1 MSPERRAVLLLLG
14 FAVLGQGV
22 RSWLAVPSAPPG
34 EVRLLGAG
42 PAGAP
47 AAHRDSSL
55 THSRPLAAGETI
67 DLDQAGAAEIA
78 RLPRVGVGL
87 ARRIVADR
95 EARGPFGALA
105 GLDRVPGIGPGLL
118 AAIGPH
124 ARFSG
129 SAAVSQDS
137 VSRALL
143 RGPAAPLTPG
153 GPLEPP
159 NPRTAPPLDLNSA
172 TAAELEGL
180 PFVGP
185 YMARQIVAH
194 RARHGP
200 FTAVDSLVR
209 VPGIGPATLTR
220 IRDRL
225 RVLP

>member
-14 FAVLGQGV
+14 LAVLGQGV
-22 RSWLAVPSAPPG
+22 RSWLADPGAPPG

-55 THSRPLAAGETI
+55 SHSRPLEAGETI

-78 RLPRVGVGL
+78 RLPRVGAGL
-87 ARRIVADR
+87 ARKIVADR
-95 EARGPFGALA
+95 EARGPFGGLQ

-118 AAIGPH
+118 TAIGPH
-124 ARFSG
+124 AKFSG
-129 SAAVSQDS
+129 PAAGGEDGSPRMSPQ
-137 VSRALL
+137 
-143 RGPAAPLTPG
+143 GPAAPRGPG
-153 GPLEPP
+153 GALESL
-159 NPRTAPPLDLNSA
+159 NPRTAAPLDLNTA
-172 TAAELEGL
+172 TAADLEAL

-185 YMARQIVAH
+185 YMAGQIVAH
-194 RARHGP
+194 RTSHGP

-209 VPGIGPATLTR
+209 VPGVGPATLAR

-225 RVLP
+225 RVGP

>member
-14 FAVLGQGV
+14 LAVLGQGV
-22 RSWLAVPSAPPG
+22 RTWLAVPGAPPG

-42 PAGAP
+42 PAGTP

-55 THSRPLAAGETI
+55 SHSRPLGAGETI

-78 RLPRVGVGL
+78 GLPRVGVGL
-87 ARRIVADR
+87 ARKIVADR
-95 EARGPFGALA
+95 EARGPFGGLE

-118 AAIGPH
+118 AAIGPYV
-124 ARFSG
+124 RFSG
-129 SAAVSQDS
+129 SAAP
-137 VSRALL
+137 
-143 RGPAAPLTPG
+143 PAPAVLKGTP
-153 GPLEPP
+153 EPS
-159 NPRTAPPLDLNSA
+159 NPRTAEPLDLNIA
-172 TAAELEGL
+172 TAAELEAL

-185 YMARQIVAH
+185 YMAGQIVAH

-209 VPGIGPATLTR
+209 VPGVGPATLAR

>member
-14 FAVLGQGV
+14 LAVLGQGV
-22 RSWLAVPSAPPG
+22 RSWLADPGAPPG

-55 THSRPLAAGETI
+55 ARTRPLGAAETI
-67 DLDQAGAAEIA
+67 DLDRAGAAEIA
-78 RLPRVGVGL
+78 RLPRVGAGL
-87 ARRIVADR
+87 ARKIVADR
-95 EARGPFGALA
+95 EARGPFGGLE

-118 AAIGPH
+118 AAIAPH
-124 ARFSG
+124 ARFAD
-129 SAAVSQDS
+129 SAARRLGGSSSAASQGHP
-137 VSRALL
+137 ALPSPDGTPQPPTP
-143 RGPAAPLTPG
+143 RPA
-153 GPLEPP
+153 E
-159 NPRTAPPLDLNSA
+159 PLDLNTA

-185 YMARQIVAH
+185 YMAQQIVAY
-194 RARHGP
+194 RERHGR

-209 VPGIGPATLTR
+209 VPGVGPATLAR

-225 RVLP
+225 RVAP

>member
-14 FAVLGQGV
+14 LAVLGQGV
-22 RSWLAVPSAPPG
+22 RSWLAVPGAPPG

-67 DLDQAGAAEIA
+67 DLDRAGAAEIA

-87 ARRIVADR
+87 ARKIVADR
-95 EARGPFGALA
+95 EARGPFGGLQ

-124 ARFSG
+124 AAFSG
-129 SAAVSQDS
+129 QPVPPSAGSPAG
-137 VSRALL
+137 A
-143 RGPAAPLTPG
+143 PAAPVAPAAAG
-153 GPLEPP
+153 SAREPP
-159 NPRTAPPLDLNSA
+159 TPRTAEPLDLNTA
-172 TAAELEGL
+172 TAAELEAL

-185 YMARQIVAH
+185 YMALQIVAH

-200 FTAVDSLVR
+200 FAAVDSLVR
-209 VPGIGPATLTR
+209 VPGVGPATLAR
-220 IRDRL
+220 IRAHV
-225 RVLP
+225 RVGT

>member
-14 FAVLGQGV
+14 LAVLGQGV
-22 RSWLAVPSAPPG
+22 RSWFALPGAPPG
-34 EVRLLGAG
+34 EMRLLGAG

-47 AAHRDSSL
+47 TAHRDSSL
-55 THSRPLAAGETI
+55 RHSRPLGAGETI

-78 RLPRVGVGL
+78 RLPRVGAGL
-87 ARRIVADR
+87 ARKIVADR

-105 GLDRVPGIGPGLL
+105 GLDRVPGIGPGLM

-129 SAAVSQDS
+129 TAAGRQDS
-137 VSRALL
+137 ASHTSPG
-143 RGPAAPLTPG
+143 GPAAPPSPG

-159 NPRTAPPLDLNSA
+159 NPQAAPPLDLNTA
-172 TAAELEGL
+172 TAAELEAL

-185 YMARQIVAH
+185 YMAQQIVAH
-194 RARHGP
+194 RERYGP

-209 VPGIGPATLTR
+209 VPGIGPATLAR
-220 IRDRL
+220 IRA
-225 RVLP
+225 RVRVGA